1 MSKKFNKEI
10 GNIGERIA
18 EKYLK
23 NLGYIIVERNY
34 KTDIGE
40 IDIIA
45 NDGNYLV
52 FVEVKAKNSLE
63 FGFPSEEVD
72 VRKQRKI
79 CMVAAQYIKRNM
91 FFDSAVRFDVVEVYL
106 NTREVNHIVNAFD
119 SYLKY

>member
-18 EKYLK
+18 EKYL
-23 NLGYIIVERNY
+23 IVERNY

-119 SYLKY
+119 SYLRY